1 MSPRPG
7 RRSLLLVVSAAVA
20 ASVIAGFLALGTPQ
34 DERRRRLDE
43 VRVDD
48 LRALSSAVAAHFDRT
63 GALPGTLAALDLR
76 ARKPDALA
84 DPAGRGPYGYAALDD
99 SSFEICA
106 TFDEESP
113 VDPARLAYDPWFH
126 GAGLECFRFR
136 IGRVAAPDARRE
148 LVPLREAKPAP
159 PR

>member
-1 MSPRPG
+1 MSGRPG
-7 RRSLLLVVSAAVA
+7 RRSLLLVVSAAVVLA
-20 ASVIAGFLALGTPQ
+20 VVAGFLALGTPQ

-63 GALPGTLAALDLR
+63 GALPATLAALHLP

-99 SSFEICA
+99 SSFELCA
-106 TFDEESP
+106 TFDEESR
-113 VDPARLAYDPWFH
+113 VDPARFAYDPWFH
-126 GAGLECFRFR
+126 GAGPECFRFR
-136 IGRVAAPDARRE
+136 IGRDVAPGQRRE
-148 LVPLREAKPAP
+148 LVPLREAAP
-159 PR
+159 SAPR